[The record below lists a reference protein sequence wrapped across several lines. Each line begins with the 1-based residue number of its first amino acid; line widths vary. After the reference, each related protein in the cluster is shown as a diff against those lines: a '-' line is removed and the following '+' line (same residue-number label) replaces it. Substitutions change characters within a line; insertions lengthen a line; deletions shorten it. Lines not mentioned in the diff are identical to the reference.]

1 MSENKLQSLSEIFN
15 ERFFRIP
22 DFQRGY
28 SWSKDQLEDFWEDL
42 ELLREGSSH
51 YTGVLSIQAV
61 DRELVKNRDIW
72 RDDIP
77 LFDGGYKAFYLI
89 DGQQRLTTSI
99 ILINEILRRVTGD
112 EFVLKGLREWRNKFL
127 YRTHGDTNKS
137 YIFGYEKDN
146 PSYEFFKTKVL
157 NQISSASANEP
168 DITFYTKNLEYAKK
182 FFESK
187 IAKMDQRELE
197 TLFKKVVF
205 NFKFNLYE
213 IDNELDVSVT
223 FETMNNRGKPLSS
236 LELLKNRL
244 IYLATLL
251 EDAHEGEALRRDVN
265 NVWKTLYEYLGKDIK
280 ASQDDDSFLKD
291 HWIMFFG
298 FEKNIADAYS
308 RFLFKTH
315 FTSKKLVNGTLTG
328 RDIKEYIDSLQKS
341 IKLWVY
347 IKNARFSP
355 FQENTKEW
363 LNKLER
369 LGTNFFTPLLMA
381 VMNRYDEDQFLPLV
395 KKIERFIFLCFKMS
409 QRRADTMNNS
419 IYRLANDVF
428 LEEKSIEDVMSILTE
443 SEEKFIDLS
452 NFKNYIDD
460 KYNNDEGFYAWNG
473 LNYFLYE
480 YELHLQQQA
489 RGESKVKWVDV
500 KNETIEHI
508 FPQNPTDASWKK
520 DVADAVNGKKKRVY
534 RLLHSLGNLLLLS
547 QSKNT
552 TLSNKEFLVK
562 VRSMDK
568 NGAEIGYFNG
578 SYSEIEI
585 SNKDR
590 WTAKDIE
597 ERGIKMLKFI
607 EDRWNIN
614 LEEHGFNIND
624 VLGLYVLDDEAEKAL
639 EE

>member
-1 MSENKLQSLSEIFN
+1 MAENKLQSLSEIFN

-61 DRELVKNRDIW
+61 DKELVKNRDIW

-146 PSYEFFKTKVL
+146 PSYEFFKTKIL

-265 NVWKTLYEYLGKDIK
+265 NVWKTLYEYL
-280 ASQDDDSFLKD
+280 
-291 HWIMFFG
+291 
-298 FEKNIADAYS
+298 
-308 RFLFKTH
+308 
-315 FTSKKLVNGTLTG
+315 VNGTLTG

-381 VMNRYDEDQFLPLV
+381 IMNRYDEYQFLPLV

-428 LEEKSIEDVMSILTE
+428 LEEKSIDDVMNILTE

-480 YELHLQQQA
+480 YELYLQQQA

-508 FPQNPTDASWKK
+508 FPQNPSDASWKK

-547 QSKNT
+547 QSKNSA
-552 TLSNKEFLVK
+552 LSNKEFLVK